1 MIVIKSAITRLL
13 RAPRFALLV
22 VMSLSAGM
30 IGVMMVGTVVES
42 LLLRALPYPEPDRL
56 IAIHEQNPSG
66 SLIAVTQQ
74 NARDLEA
81 QSDIGIESLSVYAFG
96 TNTVTHASSSFQA
109 MTGTVGSE
117 FFRTLRI
124 NPMLGRDFESAAELT
139 QAPNVALISESLWRT
154 RFAASPDA
162 IGATISAS
170 DHSVKIIGVVKQ
182 SEVFPA
188 GAEIW
193 LPDRLEPLNT
203 SRSGHN
209 FSVIARLKPDAEFAV
224 VQLKL
229 NALAQRWKE
238 TYTTAMTTS
247 TFPIQSLRD
256 ALTGDHAQIL
266 WSTAAAAL
274 FLLLIAAMNA
284 SNLWLARMLSMSQQT
299 ATQLSLGASIRS
311 LSFSLWLQSALLCA
325 LALVLA
331 LVLGNFLLAY
341 LQPILQGLLPRSEGI
356 ALSVSVIWFLALLS
370 IALSWI
376 CIALPI
382 RALQKTS
389 LLSEMTQNTR
399 SSTESIGNRRA
410 RMGLSAMQTAITVVL
425 LTGSLLLWQS
435 VQGLLAVKPGFKVE
449 GVAVADVALS
459 MDLENGS
466 AKVQRYVRALSAIRA
481 QPGVEHAALT
491 SALPLSQGGGNGT
504 FLKESA
510 NTPALANGDIDSL
523 IQRYNSATEDQKG
536 YAEFRVVS
544 ADFFAALQIPLISG
558 RGFSDADTFDRQH
571 VAVIS
576 QALADA
582 SFAGINPI
590 GQRIQF
596 GGMDGDLRTLLIVG
610 VAANVQGFALDA
622 PPEAS
627 VYVHLLQ
634 RPLHA
639 RYATFI
645 ATGQLGVSALQRIL
659 ETELNQRAN
668 LPAKV
673 SSMAT
678 IRDQSLGLRKP
689 LLASFSGFVAIAL
702 LLAALGVYG
711 LTRYNIAQKQTELFV
726 RHSLGASRAKLS
738 WQQLKSALS
747 VQIVAIIIGLAL
759 SAFAARLIASQLF
772 GVAAH
777 DAQTL
782 AMSGLMMLLTCTLMA
797 LIAIVVGRMQQS
809 WH

>member
-1 MIVIKSAITRLL
+1 MLVISSVIRLL

-22 VMSLSAGM
+22 LMSLSAGFV
-30 IGVMMVGTVVES
+30 GVMIVAAVVES
-42 LLLRALPYPEPDRL
+42 VLLRALPFPEPDRL
-56 IAIHEQNPSG
+56 IAIREQNPSG
-66 SLIAVTQQ
+66 AQIAVTQQ

-81 QSDIGIESLSVYAFG
+81 QSDTGIESLSVYAFG
-96 TNTVTHASSSFQA
+96 TSTVTQANSSFQA
-109 MTGTVGSE
+109 RTGTVGSE

-124 NPMLGRDFESAAELT
+124 KPMLGRDFEEALELT
-139 QAPNVALISESLWRT
+139 QAPNVALISESLWRS
-154 RFAASPDA
+154 RFAGSSDA
-162 IGATISAS
+162 IGATISAF
-170 DHSVKIIGVVKQ
+170 DHSVKIIGVIKQ

-193 LPDRLEPLNT
+193 LPDRIEPLNT

-209 FSVIARLKPDAEFAV
+209 FSVIARLKPDAQLSV

-229 NALAQRWKE
+229 NALAKRWKE
-238 TYTTAMTTS
+238 TYTTSMTTS

-256 ALTGDHAQIL
+256 ALIGDHAKIL

-311 LSFSLWLQSALLCA
+311 LSMTLWLQSALLCA
-325 LALVLA
+325 LAFILA
-331 LVLGNFLLAY
+331 LVFGNYLLAY
-341 LQPILQGLLPRSEGI
+341 LQTVLQALLPRSEGI
-356 ALSVSVIWFLALLS
+356 ALSASVVWFLALLS

-376 CIALPI
+376 CVALPI
-382 RALQKTS
+382 RALRKTS

-399 SSTESIGNRRA
+399 SSTESIGNRRT
-410 RMGLSAMQTAITVVL
+410 RIGLSAMQTAITVVL

-435 VQGLLAVKPGFKVE
+435 VQGLLAINPGFKVE

-459 MDLENGS
+459 MESEVLPVNM
-466 AKVQRYVRALSAIRA
+466 QRYVRALSAIQS
-481 QPGVEHAALT
+481 QPGVESAALT

-510 NTPALANGDIDSL
+510 NTPALADGDIDGL
-523 IQRYNSATEDQKG
+523 IQRYDSATEAQKG
-536 YAEFRVVS
+536 HAEFRVVS
-544 ADFFAALQIPLISG
+544 ADFFASLQIPLIAG
-558 RGFSDADTFDRQH
+558 RGFSDSDTMDRQH

-576 QALADA
+576 QALADT
-582 SFAGINPI
+582 SYAGINPI

-596 GGMDGDLRTLLIVG
+596 GGMDGDLRSLLIVG
-610 VAANVQGFALDA
+610 VVANVQGFALDA

-634 RPLHA
+634 RPRHA
-639 RYATFI
+639 RHATFF
-645 ATGQLGVSALQRIL
+645 ATGQLGTSALQKIL
-659 ETELNQRAN
+659 ESELHRHAN

-673 SSMAT
+673 SSMVA

-711 LTRYNIAQKQTELFV
+711 LTRYNVAQKQTELFV
-726 RHSLGASRAKLS
+726 RHSLGASRALLS

-747 VQIVAIIIGLAL
+747 VQIAAIVAGLIV
-759 SAFAARLIASQLF
+759 SAFAARFIASQLF
-772 GVAAH
+772 GIAAH
-777 DAQTL
+777 DLQTL

-797 LIAIVVGRMQQS
+797 LLAIAMGRAQQR